1 LALKRVVIVG
11 ATDGIGKALAEV
23 YASRGFWVAIL
34 GRNVAKL
41 EAFASSLRSRFSDAT
56 VVVVVCDL
64 LDASRIEPAF
74 REAIAAIGHCDLFLY
89 VAGVMHATDGVTSVP
104 DEDAE
109 TLTVNTVAAARMLG
123 LAANYFR
130 EARRGH
136 LAAIS
141 SIAGDRGRKGDPAY
155 TASKAGLTALLEG
168 LRGRL
173 FPFGVTVS
181 TVKPGFVAT
190 NMTAGKSARFW
201 VCPPDEAARI
211 IADRLE
217 KKHEVFY
224 VYRRWWLLGT
234 AMKLVPRWLFK
245 RIGPP

>member
-1 LALKRVVIVG
+1 MKRVVIVG
-11 ATDGIGKALAEV
+11 ATDGLGRELATV
-23 YASRGFWVAIL
+23 YASRGFWVALL
-34 GRNVAKL
+34 GRNASKLSALVAELSK
-41 EAFASSLRSRFSDAT
+41 RFPDAT
-56 VVVVVCDL
+56 VAGVVCDV
-64 LDASRIEPAF
+64 LDSSRIEPAF
-74 REAIAAIGHCDLFLY
+74 REAIAAIGHCDLFIY

-109 TLTVNTVAAARMLG
+109 TFEVNTVAAARMLG

-141 SIAGDRGRKGDPAY
+141 SIAGDRGRKGNPAY
-155 TASKAGLTALLEG
+155 TASKAGLTKFLEG

-181 TVKPGFVAT
+181 TVKPGYVAT
-190 NMTAGKSARFW
+190 KMAAGKPGQFW
-201 VCPPDEAARI
+201 VCPADEAARI

-224 VYRRWWLLGT
+224 VYRRWALLGI
-234 AMKLVPRWLFK
+234 ALRLVPGWLFK
-245 RIGPP
+245 RIGPA

>member
-1 LALKRVVIVG
+1 MKRVVIVG
-11 ATDGIGKALAEV
+11 ATDGIGRELAAV
-23 YASRGFWVAIL
+23 YASRGFWVAL
-34 GRNVAKL
+34 VGRNSEKVVGIAADLKKK
-41 EAFASSLRSRFSDAT
+41 FPDAT
-56 VVVVVCDL
+56 VAPVVCDV

-74 REAIAAIGHCDLFLY
+74 KEAIASIGHCDLFIY
-89 VAGVMHATDGVTSVP
+89 VAGVMHSTDGITSVP
-104 DEDAE
+104 SEDAE
-109 TLTVNTVAAARMLG
+109 TFEVNTVAAARMLG

-141 SIAGDRGRKGDPAY
+141 SIAGDRGRKGNPAY
-155 TASKAGLTALLEG
+155 TASKAGLTAFLEA

-190 NMTAGKSARFW
+190 KMMGGKAGLFW
-201 VCPPDEAARI
+201 VCPADEAARI

-217 KKHEVFY
+217 KRHEVFY

-234 AMKLVPRWLFK
+234 ALRLVPGWLFK